1 MFGLDVII
9 YHNPQCTTS
18 RNVMN
23 NIKILGFEPHVIEYL
38 KTPPSARM
46 LLLLAAR
53 AGVNIR
59 NFIRTKEPNYLKLN
73 LDDPAISD
81 ERIAEFMNKHPEL
94 IERPIVISPVGVRL
108 CRPAELVNELLI
120 AEERD

>member
-1 MFGLDVII
+1 MPSFDVII
-9 YHNPQCTTS
+9 YHNPQCSTS

-23 NIKILGFEPHVIEYL
+23 SIKILGFEPHVIEYL

-46 LLLLAAR
+46 LLLLAVR
-53 AGVNIR
+53 AGVNIK
-59 NFIRTKEPNYLKLN
+59 NFIRTKEPSYFALIKS
-73 LDDPAISD
+73 ATGD
-81 ERIAEFMNKHPEL
+81 EEIAEILNKHPEL

-120 AEERD
+120 VEKQD